1 MLEQLIQ
8 FDQNLFFTI
17 NHGLSNS
24 FFDWLMPA
32 LRNRFFWTPLYL
44 FMIIFSIRTYG
55 KQGWIMILFLG
66 LTFGCT
72 DFISSSLIKPTV
84 QRLRPCNDPEIKS
97 DVKNLIDCGS
107 GYSFPSSHASNHF
120 GLAVFLI
127 VMFFSKWKLIL
138 PIGLLWAASISFAQ
152 VYVGVHY
159 PVDIL
164 AGAILGGIIGFIM
177 GKILLASKTFGT
189 WNPGN

>member
-44 FMIIFSIRTYG
+44 FIIIFSIRTYG

-164 AGAILGGIIGFIM
+164 AGSMLGGMIGFIM
-177 GKILLASKTFGT
+177 GKILLASKTFKA
-189 WNPGN
+189 WNSGN

>member
-44 FMIIFSIRTYG
+44 FIIIFSIRTYG

-97 DVKNLIDCGS
+97 DVKNLVDCGS

-127 VMFFSKWKLIL
+127 VLFFSKWKLIL

-159 PVDIL
+159 PIDIL
-164 AGAILGGIIGFIM
+164 AGAMLGGMIGFIM

>member
-17 NHGLSNS
+17 NNGLSNS

-44 FMIIFSIRTYG
+44 FIIIFLIRNYG

-97 DVKNLIDCGS
+97 AVNNLIDCGS
-107 GYSFPSSHASNHF
+107 GFSFPSSHASNHF

-127 VMFFSKWKLIL
+127 MMFFQKWRLIL

-164 AGAILGGIIGFIM
+164 TGAMLGGMIGFIM
-177 GKILLASKTFGT
+177 GTILLASKTFRA
-189 WNPGN
+189 WNSGN

>member
-44 FMIIFSIRTYG
+44 FIIIFFIRNYG
-55 KQGWIMILFLG
+55 KQGWILILFLI
-66 LTFGCT
+66 LTFGFT
-72 DFISSSLIKPTV
+72 DFFSSSILKPSV

-97 DVKNLIDCGS
+97 DVKNLIACGS
-107 GYSFPSSHASNHF
+107 GFSFPSSHASNHF

-127 VMFFSKWKLIL
+127 VMFYPKWRLIL
-138 PIGLLWAASISFAQ
+138 PIGLFWAASISFAQ

-164 AGAILGGIIGFIM
+164 AGAIIGGMIGYIM
-177 GKILLASKTFGT
+177 GTILLVSKTFRA
-189 WNPGN
+189 WNSGN

>member
-44 FMIIFSIRTYG
+44 FIIIFSIRNYG

-97 DVKNLIDCGS
+97 DVKNLVDCGS

-127 VMFFSKWKLIL
+127 VLFFSKWKLIL

-159 PVDIL
+159 PIDIL
-164 AGAILGGIIGFIM
+164 AGAMLGGMIGFIM

>member
-44 FMIIFSIRTYG
+44 FIIIFSIRTYG

-164 AGAILGGIIGFIM
+164 AGAIFGGMIGFIM

>member
-44 FMIIFSIRTYG
+44 FIIIFSIRNYG

-164 AGAILGGIIGFIM
+164 AGAILGGMIGFSM

>member
-44 FMIIFSIRTYG
+44 FIIIFSIRTYG

-127 VMFFSKWKLIL
+127 VLFFSKWKLIL

-159 PVDIL
+159 PIDIL
-164 AGAILGGIIGFIM
+164 AGAMLGGMIGFIM

>member
-44 FMIIFSIRTYG
+44 FIIIFSIRNYG
-55 KQGWIMILFLG
+55 KQGWIMILFLA

-127 VMFFSKWKLIL
+127 VLFFSKWKLIL
-138 PIGLLWAASISFAQ
+138 PMGLLWAASISFAQ

-159 PVDIL
+159 PIDIL
-164 AGAILGGIIGFIM
+164 AGAMLGGMIGFIM

>member
-44 FMIIFSIRTYG
+44 FIIIFFIRNYG

-84 QRLRPCNDPEIKS
+84 QRLRPCNNPEIKS

-107 GYSFPSSHASNHF
+107 GFSFPSSHASNHF

-127 VMFFSKWKLIL
+127 MMLYRKWKLIL

-164 AGAILGGIIGFIM
+164 AGAMLGGMIGFSM
-177 GKILLASKTFGT
+177 GTILLASKTFRA
-189 WNPGN
+189 WNSGN

>member
-44 FMIIFSIRTYG
+44 FIIIFLIRNYG

-97 DVKNLIDCGS
+97 AVNNLIGCGS
-107 GYSFPSSHASNHF
+107 GFSFPSSHASNHF

-127 VMFFSKWKLIL
+127 MMFFQKWRLIL

-164 AGAILGGIIGFIM
+164 TGALLGGMIGFIM
-177 GKILLASKTFGT
+177 GTILLASKTFRA
-189 WNPGN
+189 WNSGN

>member
-44 FMIIFSIRTYG
+44 FIIIFSIRNYG

-97 DVKNLIDCGS
+97 DVKNLVDCGS

-127 VMFFSKWKLIL
+127 VLFFSKWKLIL
-138 PIGLLWAASISFAQ
+138 PMGLLWAASISFAQ

-159 PVDIL
+159 PIDIL
-164 AGAILGGIIGFIM
+164 AGAMLGGMIGFIM

>member
-1 MLEQLIQ
+1 MLEELIK
-8 FDQNLFFTI
+8 FDQNTFFII

-44 FMIIFSIRTYG
+44 FIIIFFIRNYG
-55 KQGWIMILFLG
+55 KQGWIMIIFLG
-66 LTFGCT
+66 LTFGFT
-72 DFISSSLIKPTV
+72 DFFSSSVIKPSV
-84 QRLRPCNDPEIKS
+84 QRLRPCNDPEIKTT
-97 DVKNLIDCGS
+97 VKNIVACGS

-127 VMFFSKWKLIL
+127 MMFYNKWKQIL
-138 PIGLLWAASISFAQ
+138 PLGLFWAASISFAQ
-152 VYVGVHY
+152 IYVGVHY
-159 PVDIL
+159 PIDIL
-164 AGAILGGIIGFIM
+164 AGAILGGMIGHLM
-177 GKILLASKTFGT
+177 GTILLASKTFRS

>member
-44 FMIIFSIRTYG
+44 FIIIFSIRNYG

-127 VMFFSKWKLIL
+127 VLFFSKWKLIL
-138 PIGLLWAASISFAQ
+138 PMGLLWAASISFAQ

-159 PVDIL
+159 PIDIL
-164 AGAILGGIIGFIM
+164 AGAMLGGMIGFIM

>member
-44 FMIIFSIRTYG
+44 FIIIFFIRNYG

-84 QRLRPCNDPEIKS
+84 QRLRPCNNPEIKS

-107 GYSFPSSHASNHF
+107 GFSFPSSHASNHF
-120 GLAVFLI
+120 GLAVLLI
-127 VMFFSKWKLIL
+127 MMLYRKWKLIL

-164 AGAILGGIIGFIM
+164 AGAMLGGMIGFSM
-177 GKILLASKTFGT
+177 GTILLASKTFRA
-189 WNPGN
+189 WNSGN

>member
-44 FMIIFSIRTYG
+44 FIIIFSIRTYG

-164 AGAILGGIIGFIM
+164 AGAILGGMIGFIM

>member
-32 LRNRFFWTPLYL
+32 LRNRFFWIPLYL
-44 FMIIFSIRTYG
+44 FIIIFFIRNYG

-107 GYSFPSSHASNHF
+107 GFSFPSSHASNHF

-127 VMFFSKWKLIL
+127 MMFYPKWKLIL

-164 AGAILGGIIGFIM
+164 AGAMLGGMIGFSM
-177 GKILLASKTFGT
+177 GTILLASKTFRA
-189 WNPGN
+189 WNSGN

>member
-44 FMIIFSIRTYG
+44 FIIIFSIRNYG
-55 KQGWIMILFLG
+55 KQGWIMILFLA

-97 DVKNLIDCGS
+97 DVKNLVDCGS

-127 VMFFSKWKLIL
+127 VLFFSKWKLIL
-138 PIGLLWAASISFAQ
+138 PMGLLWAASISFAQ

-159 PVDIL
+159 PIDIL
-164 AGAILGGIIGFIM
+164 AGAMLGGMIGFIM

>member
-8 FDQNLFFTI
+8 FDQSLFFTI

-44 FMIIFSIRTYG
+44 FIIIFSIRTYG

-138 PIGLLWAASISFAQ
+138 PIGLFWAASISFAQ

-164 AGAILGGIIGFIM
+164 AGAMLGGMIGFIM
-177 GKILLASKTFGT
+177 GTILLVNKTFRA

>member
-1 MLEQLIQ
+1 MFEQIIQ
-8 FDQNLFFTI
+8 FDQSLFFTI

-24 FFDWLMPA
+24 FFDWIMPA

-44 FMIIFSIRTYG
+44 FIIIFFIRNYG
-55 KQGWIMILFLG
+55 KQGWIMIIFLG
-66 LTFGCT
+66 LTFGIT
-72 DFISSSLIKPTV
+72 DFFSSSIIKPSV
-84 QRLRPCNDPEIKS
+84 QRLRPCNDPEIKA
-97 DVKNLIDCGS
+97 DVKNLIACGS

-127 VMFFSKWKLIL
+127 LMFYPKWKLIL
-138 PIGLLWAASISFAQ
+138 PLGLFWAASISFAQ

-164 AGAILGGIIGFIM
+164 AGAILGGMIGHIM
-177 GKILLASKTFGT
+177 STILLVSKTFRA

>member
-44 FMIIFSIRTYG
+44 FIIIFSIRTYG

-127 VMFFSKWKLIL
+127 VLFFSKWKLIL
-138 PIGLLWAASISFAQ
+138 PMGLLWAASISFAQ

-159 PVDIL
+159 PIDIL
-164 AGAILGGIIGFIM
+164 AGAMLGGMIGFIM

>member
-44 FMIIFSIRTYG
+44 FIIIFFIRNYG
-55 KQGWIMILFLG
+55 KQGWIMILFLI
-66 LTFGCT
+66 LTFGLT
-72 DFISSSLIKPTV
+72 DFFSSSILKPSV

-97 DVKNLIDCGS
+97 SVKNLIDCGS

-127 VMFFSKWKLIL
+127 VMFYRKWKLIL
-138 PIGLLWAASISFAQ
+138 PIGLFWAASISFAQ

-159 PVDIL
+159 PIDIL
-164 AGAILGGIIGFIM
+164 VGAMLGGMIGFIM
-177 GKILLASKTFGT
+177 GTILLVNKRFRV

>member
-44 FMIIFSIRTYG
+44 FIIIFSIRTYG

-127 VMFFSKWKLIL
+127 MMFFQKWRLIL

-164 AGAILGGIIGFIM
+164 TGAMLGGMIGFIM
-177 GKILLASKTFGT
+177 GTILLASKTFRA
-189 WNPGN
+189 WNSGN

>member
-44 FMIIFSIRTYG
+44 FIIIFFIRNYG
-55 KQGWIMILFLG
+55 KQGWIMILFLI
-66 LTFGCT
+66 LTFGLT
-72 DFISSSLIKPTV
+72 DFFSSSILKPSV
-84 QRLRPCNDPEIKS
+84 QRLRPCNNPEIKS

-107 GYSFPSSHASNHF
+107 GFSFPSSHASNHF

-127 VMFFSKWKLIL
+127 VMFYRKWKLIL
-138 PIGLLWAASISFAQ
+138 PIGLFWAASISFAQ

-164 AGAILGGIIGFIM
+164 AGAMLGGMIGFIM
-177 GKILLASKTFGT
+177 GTILLVNKTFRA

>member
-44 FMIIFSIRTYG
+44 FIIIFFIRNYG
-55 KQGWIMILFLG
+55 KQGWILILFLI
-66 LTFGCT
+66 LTFGFT
-72 DFISSSLIKPTV
+72 DFFSSSILKPSV

>member
-44 FMIIFSIRTYG
+44 FIIIFLIRNYG
-55 KQGWIMILFLG
+55 KKGWIMILFLG

-107 GYSFPSSHASNHF
+107 GFSFPSSHASNHF

-127 VMFFSKWKLIL
+127 MMFYPKWKLIL

-159 PVDIL
+159 PIDIL
-164 AGAILGGIIGFIM
+164 AGAMLGGMIGFMM
-177 GKILLASKTFGT
+177 GTILLASKTFKA
-189 WNPGN
+189 WNSGN

>member
-44 FMIIFSIRTYG
+44 FIIIFSIRTYG

-164 AGAILGGIIGFIM
+164 AGAMLGGMIGFSM
-177 GKILLASKTFGT
+177 GTILLASKTFRA
-189 WNPGN
+189 WNSGN

>member
-44 FMIIFSIRTYG
+44 FIIIFSIRTYG

-164 AGAILGGIIGFIM
+164 AGAILGGMIGFIM
-177 GKILLASKTFGT
+177 GKIILASKTFGT

>member
-44 FMIIFSIRTYG
+44 FIIIFSIRNYG
-55 KQGWIMILFLG
+55 KQGGIMILFLG

-127 VMFFSKWKLIL
+127 VLFFSKWKLIL

-159 PVDIL
+159 PIDIL
-164 AGAILGGIIGFIM
+164 AGAMLGGMIGFIM

-189 WNPGN
+189 WNSGN